1 MTHPSKSTSKPGSKS
16 SARKSKVAAQ
26 ATPSDKA
33 LKQSQL
39 DEISAGK
46 LLANSGTKEPWP
58 PCDTDA

>member
-16 SARKSKVAAQ
+16 SAGKSKVAAQ

-33 LKQSQL
+33 LKESQL

-46 LLANSGTKEPWP
+46 LLANAGKKEPRP